1 MVRQLRVSYV
11 LFIAGLLLTG
21 CVDRTELNE
30 LAITTATGIDG
41 HKGDWI
47 NTYQIIIPSAMTT
60 GSGGSSTGA
69 SQSAVHT
76 FSTHGKTLRETVMKS
91 SLEYPRKLYFAQNN
105 ILVIGKKAAEQGIE
119 EIIDIY
125 LRNLDSRETVKVF
138 IANGEARD
146 FLRKLVPPEKIPG
159 QALEKIIERDS
170 KLGSIYPA
178 ISMYEFISKIS
189 SDSAAGVPEISLVG
203 SEPEKLDSVD
213 VFKETSAKNKL
224 KLSGLSIFQKDKRVG
239 FLNEK
244 ESMGVSWLNNQIK
257 NTTVNYVD
265 GNVMS
270 AFLIRKAKVKVTPI
284 KNLNHYYLN
293 VDVKATGDLLSASSQ
308 REMKDMQSIH
318 QLQMQAVEIIK
329 LQIQEG
335 WKALQQKNIDL
346 IGVGNK
352 IHHKY
357 PKDWKKIKETWPEE
371 FANMDIKIGVKMK
384 LARPGL
390 FEKSFNELLKN
401 E

>member
-257 NTTVNYVD
+257 STTVNYVD

-318 QLQMQAVEIIK
+318 QLQMQAAEIIK

>member
-60 GSGGSSTGA
+60 GSGGTSSGA

-76 FSTHGKTLRETVMKS
+76 FSTHGKTLRETVTKS

-125 LRNLDSRETVKVF
+125 LRNLDSRETVKIF
-138 IANGEARD
+138 IANGEARN
-146 FLRKLVPPEKIPG
+146 FLKKLVPPEKIPG

-170 KLGSIYPA
+170 KLASIYPA

-189 SDSAAGVPEISLVG
+189 SDSAAGVPEISLEG

-244 ESMGVSWLNNQIK
+244 ESIGVSWLNNQIK

-265 GNVMS
+265 GNVTS

-308 REMKDMQSIH
+308 REMKDMQSVG
-318 QLQMQAVEIIK
+318 QLQMQAAETIK

-390 FEKSFNELLKN
+390 FEKSFNELLK
-401 E
+401 

>member
-76 FSTHGKTLRETVMKS
+76 FSTQGKTLRETVMKS

-318 QLQMQAVEIIK
+318 QLQMQAAEIIK

-357 PKDWKKIKETWPEE
+357 PKDWKKIKETWPREL
-371 FANMDIKIGVKMK
+371 ANMDIKIGVKMR

>member
-105 ILVIGKKAAEQGIE
+105 ILVIGKKTAEQGIE

-318 QLQMQAVEIIK
+318 QLQMQAAEIIK

>member
-318 QLQMQAVEIIK
+318 QLQMQAAEIIK

-371 FANMDIKIGVKMK
+371 FANMDIKIVVKMK

>member
-11 LFIAGLLLTG
+11 LFIAGLLLSG

-76 FSTHGKTLRETVMKS
+76 FSTHGKTLRETVTKS
-91 SLEYPRKLYFAQNN
+91 SLEYSRKLYFAQNN
-105 ILVIGKKAAEQGIE
+105 ILVIGKKTAEQGIE

-159 QALEKIIERDS
+159 QALEKIVERDS

-178 ISMYEFISKIS
+178 LSMYEFISKIS
-189 SDSAAGVPEISLVG
+189 SDSGAAGVPEISLEG
-203 SEPEKLDSVD
+203 SEPEKLGSVD
-213 VFKETSAKNKL
+213 VFKETSAKSKL
-224 KLSGLSIFQKDKRVG
+224 KLSGLSLFQKDKRVG
-239 FLNEK
+239 FLNAK
-244 ESMGVSWLNNQIK
+244 ESIGVSWLNNQIN
-257 NTTVNYVD
+257 NTTINYVD
-265 GNVMS
+265 GSVTS

-284 KNLNHYYLN
+284 KNSNHYYLN

-308 REMKDMQSIH
+308 GEIKNMQSIH
-318 QLQMQAVEIIK
+318 QLQMQAAEIIK

-357 PKDWKKIKETWPEE
+357 PKDWKKIKETWPREL
-371 FANMDIKIGVKMK
+371 ANMDIKIGVKMK

-390 FEKSFNELLKN
+390 FEKSFNELLN

>member
-60 GSGGSSTGA
+60 GSGGTSSGA

-76 FSTHGKTLRETVMKS
+76 FSTHGKTLRETVTKS
-91 SLEYPRKLYFAQNN
+91 TLEYPRKLYFAQNN

-138 IANGEARD
+138 IANGEARN
-146 FLRKLVPPEKIPG
+146 FLKKLVPPEKIPG

-170 KLGSIYPA
+170 KLASIYPA

-189 SDSAAGVPEISLVG
+189 SDSAAGVPEISLEG
-203 SEPEKLDSVD
+203 SKPEKLESVD

-244 ESMGVSWLNNQIK
+244 ESIGVSWLNNQIK

-265 GNVMS
+265 GNVTS

-308 REMKDMQSIH
+308 REMKDMQSVG
-318 QLQMQAVEIIK
+318 QLQMQAAETIK

-390 FEKSFNELLKN
+390 FEKSFNELLK
-401 E
+401 

>member
-146 FLRKLVPPEKIPG
+146 FLRNLVPPEKIPG

-170 KLGSIYPA
+170 KLGSIYPT

-318 QLQMQAVEIIK
+318 QLQMQAAEIIK

>member
-30 LAITTATGIDG
+30 LGITTATGIDG

-76 FSTHGKTLRETVMKS
+76 FTTHGKTLRETVTKS

-105 ILVIGKKAAEQGIE
+105 IIVIGKKAAEQGLE

-125 LRNLDSRETVKVF
+125 LRNLDSRETVKIF

-146 FLRKLVPPEKIPG
+146 FLKKLVPPEKIPG
-159 QALEKIIERDS
+159 QALENIIEKNS

-178 ISMYEFISKIS
+178 VSMFEFISKIS
-189 SDSAAGVPEISLVG
+189 SDSGAAGVPEISLEG

-213 VFKETSAKNKL
+213 VFKETSAKGKL

-244 ESMGVSWLNNQIK
+244 ESIGVSWLNNQIK
-257 NTTVNYVD
+257 NTTISYVD
-265 GNVMS
+265 GNATA
-270 AFLIRKAKVKVTPI
+270 AFLIRKAKVKITPI
-284 KNLNHYYLN
+284 KDLNHYSLK

-308 REMKDMQSIH
+308 REMKNMQSID
-318 QLQMQAVEIIK
+318 QLQEQAAETIK
-329 LQIQEG
+329 LQINEG
-335 WKALQQKNIDL
+335 WRALKQKNIDL
-346 IGVGNK
+346 IGIGNK
-352 IHHKY
+352 IHRKY
-357 PKDWKKIKETWPEE
+357 PKDWKKIKETWPREL
-371 FANMDIKIGVKMK
+371 ANMDIQINVKMM

-390 FEKSFNELLKN
+390 FEKSSNELLK
-401 E
+401 

>member
-318 QLQMQAVEIIK
+318 QLQMQAAEIIK

>member
-170 KLGSIYPA
+170 KLGSIYPT

-318 QLQMQAVEIIK
+318 QLQMQAAEIIK